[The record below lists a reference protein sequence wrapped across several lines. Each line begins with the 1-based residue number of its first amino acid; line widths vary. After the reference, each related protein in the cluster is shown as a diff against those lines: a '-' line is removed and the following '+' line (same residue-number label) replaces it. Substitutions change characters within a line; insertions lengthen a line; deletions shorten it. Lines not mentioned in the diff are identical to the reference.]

1 MSNVRVTN
9 IHENEVEWRSEQEA
23 WNNRSEFFVELH
35 DKQERAAQ
43 VTNFIDFLKKHNL
56 LPVPGGRTLD
66 VAAVSVTTP
75 WALPNWGIRLRASI
89 YRMV

>member
-43 VTNFIDFLKKHNL
+43 VTNFIDF
-56 LPVPGGRTLD
+56 
-66 VAAVSVTTP
+66 
-75 WALPNWGIRLRASI
+75 
-89 YRMV
+89 

>member
-43 VTNFIDFLKKHNL
+43 VTNFIDFLEK
-56 LPVPGGRTLD
+56 T
-66 VAAVSVTTP
+66 
-75 WALPNWGIRLRASI
+75 
-89 YRMV
+89 